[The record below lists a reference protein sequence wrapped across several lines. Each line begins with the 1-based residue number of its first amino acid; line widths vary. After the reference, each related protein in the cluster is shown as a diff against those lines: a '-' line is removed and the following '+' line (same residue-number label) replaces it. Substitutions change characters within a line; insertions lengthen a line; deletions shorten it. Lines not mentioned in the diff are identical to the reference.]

1 MEEYRSRFDL
11 AERALAEGEKVGE
24 KGSLADDRRLRS
36 LSSLDEAKL
45 AASLFLLDL
54 LRWVNGDLV
63 VLPEPSM
70 TAC

>member
-1 MEEYRSRFDL
+1 MEEYRSLFDL

-36 LSSLDEAKL
+36 LSSLDDDKL

-54 LRWVNGDLV
+54 LR
-63 VLPEPSM
+63 
-70 TAC
+70 

>member
-36 LSSLDEAKL
+36 LSSLDDAKL
-45 AASLFLLDL
+45 ATSLFLLDL